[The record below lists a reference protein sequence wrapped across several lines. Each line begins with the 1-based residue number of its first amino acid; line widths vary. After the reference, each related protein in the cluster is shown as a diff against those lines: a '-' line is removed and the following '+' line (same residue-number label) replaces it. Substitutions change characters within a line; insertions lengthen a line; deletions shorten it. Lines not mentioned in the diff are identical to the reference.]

1 MRRPAN
7 ASPFCRAGG
16 QEVRASSVVHLP
28 CAPASV
34 GLARRAL
41 SAELRAAGVF
51 DQAVRDA
58 ALVISELLSNAI
70 LHAYPL
76 PGERLQVAW
85 AVVGTS
91 VEVAV
96 SDGGSAS
103 VPHAGHPSPVS
114 VSGRGLA
121 IVEHLAQ
128 TWGIRTDEIGLTVW
142 AVLAAPR
149 DQAGESGQPGL
160 IGPGGQTGPGGEA
173 CQHGQAAR
181 NGQADHHGAAADAAF
196 GPSDGA
202 GDDQPGEPD
211 GWDPASAVAGLGLT
225 GP

>member
-1 MRRPAN
+1 MTRVSNPTGFQGPGDGHRNPA
-7 ASPFCRAGG
+7 APGERAVITAGAGG
-16 QEVRASSVVHLP
+16 QEVRASKVVHLP

-34 GLARRAL
+34 ALARRAL

-85 AVVGTS
+85 AVSGAS

-96 SDGGSAS
+96 SDGGSPS
-103 VPHAGHPSPVS
+103 VPHAEHPSASS
-114 VSGRGLA
+114 VNGRGLS
-121 IVEHLAQ
+121 IVEHLCQ
-128 TWGIRTDEIGLTVW
+128 TWGIRADEVGLTVW
-142 AVLAAPR
+142 AVLPAPR
-149 DQAGESGQPGL
+149 EQARQ
-160 IGPGGQTGPGGEA
+160 
-173 CQHGQAAR
+173 
-181 NGQADHHGAAADAAF
+181 DD
-196 GPSDGA
+196 
-202 GDDQPGEPD
+202 GDDEAVAESPSGLAAGNPAP